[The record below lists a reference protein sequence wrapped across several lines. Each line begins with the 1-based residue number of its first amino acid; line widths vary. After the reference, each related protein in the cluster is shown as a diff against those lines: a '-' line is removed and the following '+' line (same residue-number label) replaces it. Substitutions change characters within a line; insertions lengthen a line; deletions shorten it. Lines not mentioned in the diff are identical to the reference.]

1 MPQVDSRTVR
11 RAIVCLAG
19 LALVAAL
26 AGCGS
31 EGTTK
36 ALPETVVGTIQTT
49 AAPAQTSPASKLKGD
64 PAKGKA
70 VFASAGCGGCHTL
83 ADAGSTGNVGP
94 NLDQAKP
101 PEELVKARVWFG
113 KGAMPGF
120 GKQGQLSPQQVADVA
135 AYVAQSAGS

>member
-1 MPQVDSRTVR
+1 VR

-31 EGTTK
+31 EGQTK

-49 AAPAQTSPASKLKGD
+49 AATTQTSPASTLKGD

-101 PEELVKARVWFG
+101 ADELVKTRVWFG
-113 KGAMPGF
+113 KGAMPAF

-135 AYVAQSAGS
+135 AYVSSAAGS